1 MRKKILLF
9 LAVFLLGISGVKATC
24 YKRTCPQ
31 NSEYPTSSYIDVI
44 GSSSC
49 KYEVVDDYYCSV
61 NECAIKVTESG
72 KGAKCTRECGQIFE
86 WNDKTKRCEI
96 KAEFQGDS
104 VEAKC
109 AEEAQNSNECNKC
122 TGYKW
127 DLDTNKCVVD
137 VNVSTITKVSCG
149 NITEIPEKL
158 PKLTSDAITIIQ
170 IVVPIILII
179 IGSIDLMKGVTAQ
192 KEDEIKKGQKILIK
206 RLITAA
212 IIFFIVVIVKFLIS
226 IVANSTSA
234 SNNIVD
240 CIDCFISNDCDR

>member
-9 LAVFLLGISGVKATC
+9 LVVFLLGISGVKATC

-72 KGAKCTRECGQIFE
+72 NSMECGRCGYSYS
-86 WNDKTKRCEI
+86 WNKTTKKCEVSEEPEN
-96 KAEFQGDS
+96 AS
-104 VEAKC
+104 CAKN
-109 AEEAQNSNECNKC
+109 AQNSSECNKC

-127 DLDTNKCVVD
+127 DLDTDKCVVD
-137 VNVSTITKVSCG
+137 INISTITKVSCG
-149 NITEIPEKL
+149 NVTEIPEKL

-179 IGSIDLMKGVTAQ
+179 IGSIDLMKGVAAQ

-226 IVANSTSA
+226 VVANSTSA

-240 CIDCFISNDCDR
+240 CIDCFISNDCNR